1 MCATTLKKA
10 ITVHIIKENL
20 SFKYVE
26 SPSLAEL
33 LGLCNASVPEMLVK
47 ADSIAE
53 HVIAKYLAAKEKIKI
68 FFYSVSSK
76 ISLTCDLWT
85 SPNGLAILCVT
96 SHWTEKDH
104 EVREIVLDAVKMEDP
119 HTGENIASNILVV
132 LKDFNLENKLFC
144 ITADNASN
152 NKSMARALSI
162 QARLESTRTLQTTH
176 KCRRPLR
183 IKQQQ

>member
-1 MCATTLKKA
+1 
-10 ITVHIIKENL
+10 
-20 SFKYVE
+20 
-26 SPSLAEL
+26 
-33 LGLCNASVPEMLVK
+33 
-47 ADSIAE
+47 
-53 HVIAKYLAAKEKIKI
+53 
-68 FFYSVSSK
+68 
-76 ISLTCDLWT
+76 
-85 SPNGLAILCVT
+85 
-96 SHWTEKDH
+96 
-104 EVREIVLDAVKMEDP
+104 MEDP

-144 ITADNASN
+144 IIADNASN

>member
-1 MCATTLKKA
+1 MCAATLKEA
-10 ITVHIIKENL
+10 ITVHIIKENV

-33 LGLCNASVPEMLVK
+33 LGLCNTSVPEMLVK

-68 FFYSVSSK
+68 FFESVSSK

-104 EVREIVLDAVKMEDP
+104 EVREIVLDAVKMEGP
-119 HTGENIASNILVV
+119 HMGENIASHILVV
-132 LKDFNLENKLFC
+132 LKNFLKANYSALPLIMHLTTNLWPGHY
-144 ITADNASN
+144 
-152 NKSMARALSI
+152 LS
-162 QARLESTRTLQTTH
+162 
-176 KCRRPLR
+176 KCANLISER
-183 IKQQQ
+183 I